1 MNTRAPSRANSGD
14 PPYVQPQRGLSS
26 LLTGVAFVPMMLLG
40 ASLTPLS
47 ARIVE
52 RAGPVA
58 AFGLE
63 QLREGAASVGLREV
77 TGPGGTN

>member
-1 MNTRAPSRANSGD
+1 
-14 PPYVQPQRGLSS
+14 
-26 LLTGVAFVPMMLLG
+26 MMLLG

>member
-1 MNTRAPSRANSGD
+1 
-14 PPYVQPQRGLSS
+14 
-26 LLTGVAFVPMMLLG
+26 MMLLG

-58 AFGLE
+58 AFGLK
-63 QLREGAASVGLREV
+63 QLREGAASAGLREV
-77 TGPGGTN
+77 TGPAALTDKARPSHARRRSR